1 MAIKRWGFLFIGLML
16 AACSTSGQGGS
27 SSNIKPSSNSEE
39 EETRVMHNE
48 PVYKEI
54 DAIPF
59 DVSLWSKPQY
69 FFDEELD
76 NQGCKALFIRSDYNN
91 QESYAFAYLGLPE
104 GELKDRPAV
113 LLIHG
118 GGGTAYYEWVNAWK
132 ERGYVA
138 LAVDLEG
145 HIPNKAGTIGDGPQT
160 LYHASTYNAPHNQ
173 NLGDE
178 NEDIFMTW
186 LHYACRTSIIAN
198 SFLHHYAGVNPYK
211 IGVCGVS
218 WGGYITSII
227 SGYDDRFAFSIPFY
241 CTSDMLDDSTPI
253 KTYIE
258 SHRSFEIFD
267 NAEPLKYVET
277 PLLYIGSNSDQ
288 YSNIKSASSVVSSM
302 KNGYIAIL
310 HRFLHSHAEALNR
323 VEQFLFADNVLAKK
337 EKLKIAFI
345 DEGHLSI
352 TIPEGRKILEG
363 QIFYTMD
370 EVVNKDTS
378 WRSSALDVD
387 NLITTKIIDTKIRE
401 GANFYYASL
410 IDEKG
415 AVYTSKIEKIIKN

>member
-1 MAIKRWGFLFIGLML
+1 MAIKIWRLLFLSICLT
-16 AACSTSGQGGS
+16 ACS
-27 SSNIKPSSNSEE
+27 SSNGGGQTSNSESQSGGE
-39 EETRVMHNE
+39 EEMRVMHDE
-48 PVYKEI
+48 PIYKEI

-59 DVSLWSKPQY
+59 AKSLWQEPQY

-104 GELKDRPAV
+104 GELKDKPAV

-132 ERGYVA
+132 DRGYVA
-138 LAVDLEG
+138 LAIDLEG
-145 HIPNKAGTIGDGPQT
+145 HIPNKTGAITDAPGD
-160 LYHASTYNAPHNQ
+160 LYHASTYTAPHNQ

-178 NEDIFMTW
+178 NEDITLTW

-227 SGYDDRFAFSIPFY
+227 SGYDDRFAFAIPYY
-241 CTSDMLDDSTPI
+241 CITDMVDGPCPI
-253 KTYIE
+253 GTYIK

-267 NAEPLKYVET
+267 NAEPLKYIET
-277 PLLYIGSNSDQ
+277 PFLYIGSNTDTH
-288 YSNIKSASSVVSSM
+288 SNIEQASEIVSSM
-302 KNGYIAIL
+302 KNGHISIIN
-310 HRFLHSHAEALNR
+310 RMLHSHFHALSS
-323 VEQFLFADNVLAKK
+323 VEQFLFAENVLAKK
-337 EKLKIAFI
+337 EKLLINFVDA
-345 DEGHLSI
+345 EHLLI
-352 TIPEGRKILEG
+352 TLPQGRKILEG
-363 QIFYTMD
+363 EIFFTMD
-370 EVVNKDTS
+370 EEINKDTS
-378 WRSSALDVD
+378 WRSSSLDID
-387 NLITTKIIDTKIRE
+387 NLTTTKVIDTKIRE
-401 GANFYYASL
+401 GATYYYASL

-415 AVYTSKIEKIIKN
+415 AVYTSKIEKII